1 MLHAA
6 VVALVLLGVVFA
18 QQDLKKPSAG
28 VIKFRFAAPNVPLL
42 LVDARVNGQGP
53 YTFVVDTGARTCLV
67 DPELA
72 SAVGIAVLSSEERLG
87 AGGPVHVGI
96 GSASIAVESKELSN
110 VEVGISD
117 ELGRISKAAG
127 AEIRGAI
134 GFNFLHHYRVTLNF
148 ARRELSL
155 SNDDRVSED
164 SGTTFALAGKKP
176 LITVPVHVNGK
187 GPFTFV
193 VDTGASATVVS
204 EGLAVRL
211 SIPLLDVPGRAVG
224 AGSSDIKMHVATL
237 DALAIGEAVVPK
249 LPVGVVTFLGA
260 ISDQVGRQIDGIV
273 GFNYLQAFDC
283 VIDYPN
289 QKIILERR
297 EVSIRQNTHPTTD

>member
-1 MLHAA
+1 
-6 VVALVLLGVVFA
+6 LVLLGVVFA
-18 QQDLKKPSAG
+18 QQDLKKPGAG

-42 LVDARVNGQGP
+42 LVDVRVNGQGP
-53 YTFVVDTGARTCLV
+53 YTFVLDTGARTCLV

-96 GSASIAVESKELSN
+96 GNASIAMESKELSN

-117 ELGRISKAAG
+117 ELGRISKAAAA

-134 GFNFLHHYRVTLNF
+134 GFNFLHHYRGTFNF

-155 SNDDRVSED
+155 SNEDRASED

-211 SIPLLDVPGRAVG
+211 LIPVLDVPGRAVG

-260 ISDQVGRQIDGIV
+260 ISDQVGHQIDGIV

-289 QKIILERR
+289 QKIILQRR
-297 EVSIRQNTHPTTD
+297 RAVSQTEYPPHH